1 MNVIVVGMGRMGVNL
16 ARKLDRQGYSVCA
29 IDQDPERLESLGE
42 SFGGSTVEGVGFDRA
57 VLEPPESTVPVP

>member
-29 IDQDPERLESLGE
+29 ID
-42 SFGGSTVEGVGFDRA
+42 
-57 VLEPPESTVPVP
+57 